1 MMLEFLAN
9 THLQDFTNAK
19 LLEQICYKW
28 LMAMTDSNS
37 ECAKNRRLS
46 GRANGP
52 QWISNKNKQT
62 KKSWECGCG
71 IALQE

>member
-1 MMLEFLAN
+1 MLEFLAN

-37 ECAKNRRLS
+37 ECAKKTAVER
-46 GRANGP
+46 
-52 QWISNKNKQT
+52 
-62 KKSWECGCG
+62 KSKW
-71 IALQE
+71 ATVD